1 MILLQNTLDQE
12 IKLSMDGKGSATD
25 NAFIER
31 LWRSVKVEKIYLNP
45 PKDGLDLYLL
55 LAEYFGYYNN
65 ERRHQSLENEI
76 PHQVYQKSV
85 ELLLNLT

>member
-1 MILLQNTLDQE
+1 
-12 IKLSMDGKGSATD
+12 MDGKGRATD

-65 ERRHQSLENEI
+65 ERRHQSLNNEI
-76 PHQVYQKSV
+76 PNQVYQKSV
-85 ELLLNLT
+85 ELFLNLD